1 MSGAALAVAMT
12 AAVYL
17 VVAIAPGLLVGY
29 ASGIRGWLL
38 AGAAPVL
45 TYGVIGIYGPLIP
58 LIGLRW
64 NALTLLA
71 ASVLSA
77 AITYGIGRLV
87 RTERRPQSLDWPR
100 SRHWMLAGAVLVAT
114 VVGLLAMGRASG
126 FTAIPQWWD
135 ASFHANAIRFIA
147 DSGDSSP
154 AALKAIN
161 ASASSNFFYP
171 NAYHVL
177 DATVRQIGGWPV
189 PQVIDVSNGFQA
201 GLFSLSIAVLVARAT
216 RMPALAAASAILACA
231 FTQFPYDTLTWGPL
245 FPFTAGV
252 ALIPALLALLGRAI
266 DAPSPGT
273 VATTAIAG
281 VGLTAVHPSVTVAAV
296 IPAVFF
302 LAQRWITRRRLPLA
316 DLRTLLLIAVVGG
329 VTGIFQVLGT
339 LSAAGGGGSAWKAD
353 WTAWEAVEEFTTGSR
368 SLGLPEVW
376 LAGLCAVGVVGL
388 FLLKSTRPLL
398 WWLVGGVVFAVLFVL
413 DSSSEASWV
422 RAVTQPWWNDSWRL
436 DAIGAM
442 GSVVLAAVGL
452 VTIGRLLSRVMPR
465 LTSTAAVGL
474 VALLVIIATKGLY
487 VSRNSERLAQAFSD
501 GPVVSH
507 TMEAG
512 MQELARRAP
521 AGSLVMNDP
530 FDGSPWM
537 WSLAGARPVFG
548 HALILPGDAV
558 PAGQQRMLLYNA
570 FNRLDTDPAVQAAVR
585 DLNIRYVF
593 VSQGQIVGAK
603 PTPIPGLRGLDQ
615 VKSLKPVWRNSQTV
629 IYEVSSQI
637 VDG

>member
-1 MSGAALAVAMT
+1 MT

-17 VVAIAPGLLVGY
+17 LVVIAPGLLVGY

-38 AGAAPVL
+38 AAAAAPL
-45 TYGVIGIYGPLIP
+45 TYGVIGIYGPLVP

-64 NALTLLA
+64 NVLTLLA
-71 ASVLSA
+71 VSVLSA
-77 AITYGIGRLV
+77 AIAYGLGRLT

-114 VVGLLAMGRASG
+114 GVGLLAMGRASG

-147 DSGDSSP
+147 DSGNSSP
-154 AALKAIN
+154 AALKAVN
-161 ASASSNFFYP
+161 ATASNNFFYP

-177 DATVRQIGGWPV
+177 DATVQQLGGWPI
-189 PQVIDVSNGFQA
+189 PQVMDVSNGFQA
-201 GLFSLSIAVLVARAT
+201 GLFSLSIAVMVARTT

-252 ALIPALLALLGRAI
+252 ALIPALLALLGRAM

-273 VATTAIAG
+273 VLTTAIAG

-296 IPAVFF
+296 IPAAFF
-302 LAQRWITRRRLPLA
+302 LAQRWITRRRVPLA

-329 VTGIFQVLGT
+329 LTGVFQVLGT

-353 WTAWEAVEEFTTGSR
+353 WTAWQAVEEFTTGSR
-368 SLGLPEVW
+368 SIGLPEVW
-376 LAGLCAVGVVGL
+376 LAGLCAVGVIGL
-388 FLLKSTRPLL
+388 FLLRSTRPLL
-398 WWLVGGVVFAVLFVL
+398 WWLVGGAVFAVLFVL
-413 DSSSEASWV
+413 DSSSEAPWV

-452 VTIGRLLSRVMPR
+452 VTIGRLLSRVTPR
-465 LTSTAAVGL
+465 LTSVAAVGL
-474 VALLVIIATKGLY
+474 VALLVIIATRGLY
-487 VSRNSERLAQAFSD
+487 VNRNTERLAQAFSD

-512 MQELARRAP
+512 MEELARLAP

-537 WSLAGARPVFG
+537 WSLAGAHPVFG

-558 PAGQQRMLLYNA
+558 PAGPQRMLL
-570 FNRLDTDPAVQAAVR
+570 FNRFNMLDTDRAVQAAVR

-603 PTPIPGLRGLDQ
+603 PSPIPGLKGLDQ
-615 VKSLKPVWRNSQTV
+615 VRSLTPVWRNSQTAV
-629 IYEVSSQI
+629 YAVSSQI